1 MRAII
6 FANGVMNNWPTA
18 LDLLPENDLLIAAD
32 GGLNHCLH
40 WGIIPH
46 VIIGDM
52 DSVDPVDLSA
62 FEKKGVEVI
71 KFPPH
76 KDETDLQLAIQLALD
91 RNIQEIFVL
100 GALGARWDMTFSNV
114 LILASPL
121 LKNAA
126 VKLLV
131 EDQEIFCIHGGQDIE
146 INGSSGDIISLLPLL
161 HDAVGVTLSGF
172 EYALDEETLLVG
184 TTRGVS
190 NVLKDLSARIRI
202 KRGNLLVVVMRA
214 SSNDSIN
221 KDILA

>member
-18 LDLLPENDLLIAAD
+18 LELLPENDLLIAAD

-40 WGIIPH
+40 WGIMPH

-52 DSVDPVDLSA
+52 DSVDPVDVSA
-62 FEKKGVEVI
+62 FGEKGVEVI
-71 KFPPH
+71 TFPPH

-126 VKLLV
+126 VKLLG
-131 EDQEIFCIHGGQDIE
+131 EHQEIFCIHGGQDIE
-146 INGSSGDIISLLPLL
+146 ITGSSGDIISLLPLV

-172 EYALDEETLLVG
+172 EYPLHEETLPVG

-190 NVLKDLSARIRI
+190 NVLKDTPARIRI

-214 SSNDSIN
+214 E
-221 KDILA
+221 L